1 MRIYGITAGN
11 YNSTNKLQRKSQTLS
26 MQPAFKGTEYQYAG
40 WSGSTYSGGA
50 YCKIC
55 DKNGN
60 IVVEGAGG
68 MYGDSYHEAIYDALK
83 KVNPGG
89 SNIKIININPG
100 AYYRDGNM
108 GKVYVAD
115 PEEGITDEMR
125 KKYDYIALEKRPPIP
140 TIEQLD
146 RKFHTM
152 RGDETDYNT
161 MFKDLSGYH
170 KRLLK
175 ADLKTYNNL
184 ELKNI
189 EDEDYL
195 AASLKNRDRLYFEHL
210 RFPYSQAC
218 VDDLNKESYFVSLNQ
233 QHIQENKAKMDYY
246 NERIEDSRKKIE
258 YTTKLEAILDKAGGL
273 LIQRDIAAKK
283 LEKDKEQ
290 IESAIIEHID
300 NSHAIKIKQA
310 ENRYNKIQLVL
321 LEEQRTKLEKQK
333 FIGNASAYNVWSR
346 TASCGGLE
354 FRDEKERLE
363 KQIKATNNEI
373 HELKQEQIRLGQYM
387 AKYKPIVEAD
397 KKEVQDLIKKADVI
411 YQELKKYYEENNP
424 F

>member
-1 MRIYGITAGN
+1 
-11 YNSTNKLQRKSQTLS
+11 
-26 MQPAFKGTEYQYAG
+26 
-40 WSGSTYSGGA
+40 
-50 YCKIC
+50 
-55 DKNGN
+55 
-60 IVVEGAGG
+60 
-68 MYGDSYHEAIYDALK
+68 
-83 KVNPGG
+83 
-89 SNIKIININPG
+89 
-100 AYYRDGNM
+100 M

-333 FIGNASAYNVWSR
+333 FIGNSSAYKVWFR